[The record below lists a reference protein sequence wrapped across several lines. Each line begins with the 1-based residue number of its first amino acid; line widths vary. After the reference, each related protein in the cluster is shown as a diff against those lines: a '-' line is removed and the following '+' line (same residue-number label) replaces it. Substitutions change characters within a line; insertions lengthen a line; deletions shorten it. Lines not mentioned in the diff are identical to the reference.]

1 MGKCFSRNLSEE
13 LHKAVMLRKHL
24 TCRMLI
30 ILGAD
35 INAKD
40 ENGNTPL
47 LVMASEAR
55 KDQDVAMIKMLA
67 EHGANL
73 EATDSS
79 GDTPLLL
86 LLARWSCMH
95 HPKTV
100 KCLCEHGAN
109 VNVRKRNRNGMTPA
123 MILAREGC
131 TNILKIIIEHGADLN
146 AKTTDISK
154 ETALFFAVQHDG
166 YDAKTDIVQMLCE
179 NGADVNA
186 SDCKGRT
193 PLDFARWNLDL
204 VKILINNGLNLSLQ
218 NEQGGKG
225 TIRIDVNEDELIKY
239 LRSFGT
245 LNGNYEIFQSNKRV
259 AELWREYVFSKDYV
273 WILLCEKG
281 SVLKFIDYDLNK
293 PFTCMP
299 LMLDRKLKK
308 TVKLLQISGVN
319 TAEWDEDQNPILWTE
334 LDSLEEVIKF
344 REEHKPTAE
353 TRSRRYTEEVV
364 KFRDEHEAGEARS
377 RRYTA

>member
-24 TCRMLI
+24 RCRILS

-40 ENGNTPL
+40 EKGKTPL

-55 KDQDVAMIKMLA
+55 EDQDVAIIKMLA

-73 EATDSS
+73 EATNSS

-86 LLARWSCMH
+86 LLNNGSCIH
-95 HPKTV
+95 QPKTV

-109 VNVRKRNRNGMTPA
+109 VNVRFRKGMTPA

-131 TNILKIIIEHGADLN
+131 ANILKIIIEYGADLN
-146 AKTTDISK
+146 AKTDFGK
-154 ETALFFAVQHDG
+154 KTALMFALQQDG
-166 YDAKTDIVQMLCE
+166 YDAKTDTVQMLCE

-204 VKILINNGLNLSLQ
+204 VKILINNGLNLSL
-218 NEQGGKG
+218 GKS
-225 TIRIDVNEDELIKY
+225 TERIDVNEDELIKH

-245 LNGNYEIFQSNKRV
+245 VNGNYEIFQFNKRV

-299 LMLDRKLKK
+299 LMLKKQHRK
-308 TVKLLQISGVN
+308 TVELLQKSGVN
-319 TAEWDEDQNPILWTE
+319 TQEWDEDQNPILWTE
-334 LDSLEEVIKF
+334 LDSLEEVLEF
-344 REEHKPTAE
+344 RYEHNPASK
-353 TRSRRYTEEVV
+353 TRSRRYTEEMV
-364 KFRDEHEAGEARS
+364 KFRDKHEPVKARS